1 MKNERIVSVCWRTL
15 KEMFKAFGNDIR
27 KELGKIATLIQIVIP
42 VVSVILKVSAFE
54 MLAIICITIV
64 VVEYIRNVGNKLNNT
79 TKSGFP
85 IPTKTY
91 TEIDENGFVSLKNSD
106 EAPEAILY
114 LNSVEQYIKGK
125 GLL

>member
-1 MKNERIVSVCWRTL
+1 MKNERIVSVCWKTL
-15 KEMFKAFGNDIR
+15 KEMLKAFGNGIR

-54 MLAIICITIV
+54 MLAIICITMV
-64 VVEYIRNVGNKLNNT
+64 VVEYIKNVGNKLNNT

-85 IPTKTY
+85 VPTKTY
-91 TEIDENGFVSLKNSD
+91 TELDENGFVSLKNAD

>member
-1 MKNERIVSVCWRTL
+1 MKNEGIFSICWKTL
-15 KEMFKAFGNDIR
+15 KEMFKAFGNEIR
-27 KELGKIATLIQIVIP
+27 KELGKIAT
-42 VVSVILKVSAFE
+42 VVQVAVPTVSAMLKVSALE
-54 MLAIICITIV
+54 MLAIVCITMI
-64 VVEYIRNVGNKLNNT
+64 VVEYIKNVGNKLNNT

-85 IPTKTY
+85 VPTKTY
-91 TEIDENGFVSLKNSD
+91 TEIDENGFVSLKNAD

>member
-1 MKNERIVSVCWRTL
+1 MKNEGIFSICCRTL
-15 KEMFKAFGNDIR
+15 KEMFRAFGNEIR
-27 KELGKIATLIQIVIP
+27 KELGKIATVVQIAIP
-42 VVSVILKVSAFE
+42 TASAMLKVSALE
-54 MLAIICITIV
+54 MLAIVCITMI
-64 VVEYIRNVGNKLNNT
+64 VVEYIKNVGNKLNNT

-85 IPTKTY
+85 VPTKTY
-91 TEIDENGFVSLKNSD
+91 TEIDENGFVSLKNAD